1 MPGNS
6 KAGPSESDGLGSNPV
21 FVLCNARSGST
32 LLRFVL
38 NAHPDLACPPET
50 NVPALSA
57 QLATVWSLIEGAPI
71 ANERGDAPPV
81 VPEAALS
88 GVRRTLEDMMG
99 SYLLLKGK
107 SRYCDKSLG
116 TARWANLLM
125 QVFPEAKFICLYRH
139 PMDVV
144 ASGIEACPFGVSG
157 YGFDPFIAASPGN
170 VVLALARFWVENAG
184 MIAAAEER
192 FPDACHRVR
201 YEDLVADPGLVAKGI
216 FDFLGVAAQ
225 PGIADRI
232 FSSDLERSG
241 PADYK
246 IWHTSTV
253 SSESVGR
260 GWTLPVGM
268 IGPHVLAGMAEL
280 TSRLGYVTVDQSW
293 GSSEAPADLRAD
305 RVVPSA
311 AAATPASK
319 PRADELCATI
329 SRALTRLDDMSPRH
343 LKSCG
348 AEKFGLVVCP
358 DHGERGQSVRLH
370 VDLAART
377 VTQVAAHGDASTD
390 DTAWDVV
397 GAAEAWTSVMR
408 GRVNLGVAL
417 RRFELRY
424 CDTGE
429 THDAGADD
437 RLGMLGAL
445 LEMGAANMGMQA
457 APQSAASEVFGPRRT
472 AQPGARVSARQ
483 H

>member
-6 KAGPSESDGLGSNPV
+6 EAGRTHGDGLGSHPV

-57 QLATVWSLIEGAPI
+57 QLATVWSLIEGAPL
-71 ANERGDAPPV
+71 AKERGDAPPV
-81 VPEAALS
+81 VPASALS

-99 SYLLLKGK
+99 SYLLRKGK

-116 TARWANLLM
+116 TARWADLLM

-157 YGFDPFIAASPGN
+157 YGFDPYIAASPGN
-170 VVLALARFWVENAG
+170 VVLALARFWVENAE
-184 MIAAAEER
+184 MIAAAEQR

-201 YEDLVADPGLVAKGI
+201 YEDLVADPELVANGI

-225 PGIADRI
+225 PGIAGRI

-280 TSRLGYVTVDQSW
+280 TNRLGYLAVDPSW

-305 RVVPSA
+305 RIIPSA
-311 AAATPASK
+311 GAPTAASNPQ
-319 PRADELCATI
+319 ADELCAMLV
-329 SRALTRLDDMSPRH
+329 RALTRPDDVSLQHR
-343 LKSCG
+343 KSCG
-348 AEKFGLVVCP
+348 AEKFGLIVCP
-358 DHGERGQSVRLH
+358 DNGARGQSVRLQ
-370 VDLAART
+370 VDLAAGT
-377 VTQVAAHGDASTD
+377 VTRVAEHGDASTD

-397 GAAEAWTSVMR
+397 GAAAAWTSVMQ
-408 GRVNLGVAL
+408 GRMNLGVAL

-437 RLGMLGAL
+437 RLGLLGAL
-445 LEMGAANMGMQA
+445 LELGGANIGMQA
-457 APQSAASEVFGPRRT
+457 A
-472 AQPGARVSARQ
+472 
-483 H
+483 